1 MNRIGQIQTSLVPS
15 KMLQRGSCTMATS
28 KDNITVLRWIDKR
41 EVHMISSYAGAEPFD
56 EILRYDKKEKTKIP
70 ITRPFCIQE
79 YNKCCGGVDS
89 WIVLNLTILT
99 ALKTKN
105 GTFEYFFRF

>member
-1 MNRIGQIQTSLVPS
+1 
-15 KMLQRGSCTMATS
+15 MATS
-28 KDNITVLRWIDKR
+28 KDNITVLCWIDKR
-41 EVHMISSYAGAEPFD
+41 IVHMISSYAGAEPFD

-79 YNKCCGGVDS
+79 YNKCMGGVDFMDCLIS
-89 WIVLNLTILT
+89 IYLITILT

-105 GTFEYFFRF
+105 GTFEYFFNFLILRL